1 MGCDIFWDARE
12 ADLYNQRKAA
22 MWVEAFALH
31 QGMTCRTYDIEVE
44 GYFLDLHNL
53 QPVEH
58 PTKLNLLG
66 ATILTCAEEDKVRF
80 ASNPLRRDEVSF
92 VFDNAPRRPSQSH
105 HLITFEPIIDL
116 AHPYFSSIAPYF
128 KTDGDTKK
136 VMHAC
141 YRRGGYIRLPT
152 DGADWLLTFFHVI
165 KQECLSSLDV
175 SDDYLIFEEIEKSK
189 TALSNFKKVVAV
201 PPEIRQKWAIC
212 D

>member
-12 ADLYNQRKAA
+12 PDLYNQRKAA

-31 QGMTCRTYDIEVE
+31 QGLTCRTYDKEVE
-44 GYFLDLHNL
+44 GYFLDLNNL

-58 PTKLNLLG
+58 PTKLGLFGATIPMAEEKKIRISSNLLG
-66 ATILTCAEEDKVRF
+66 GYD
-80 ASNPLRRDEVSF
+80 VSF
-92 VFDNAPRRPSQSH
+92 VFDNTPRRPSQSH
-105 HLITFEPIIDL
+105 HLITFERVIDL
-116 AHPYFSSIAPYF
+116 AHPYYSSIAPYF
-128 KTDGDTKK
+128 KTDGGTKK

-152 DGADWLLTFFHVI
+152 DSADWLLTFLHVL

-175 SDDYLIFEEIEKSK
+175 GDDYLIFEEIEKSK
-189 TALSNFKKVVAV
+189 TALSRFKKKVIV
-201 PPEIRQKWAIC
+201 PPEIRKKWAIC